1 MLLVSRKLQLH
12 LQAHCI
18 WANVVIFILQAPW
31 MSCFTFLAI
40 MEGGLENKLEH
51 LMWLVEILECMSCD
65 VVHGDLGMHEQVQQQ
80 QQQNGMCII
89 LWMKFHGF
97 QIEWKWVNPM
107 LSNSWF

>member
-12 LQAHCI
+12 LQGHCI
-18 WANVVIFILQAPW
+18 WANVVIFILQVPS

-40 MEGGLENKLEH
+40 MKGGLENKLEH
-51 LMWLVEILECMSCD
+51 FMWFMEILDVWVD